1 MVNCC
6 EFGYTLQATA
16 ADLVIR
22 YGPLSGMKLQTNY
35 QSAKVHNN
43 FFDKLATS
51 FNGTV
56 MIKIVCTYTVTS
68 NAFTTQVLNPR

>member
-6 EFGYTLQATA
+6 EFGYTLQANA

-43 FFDKLATS
+43 FFISLPHPLKGL
-51 FNGTV
+51 
-56 MIKIVCTYTVTS
+56 
-68 NAFTTQVLNPR
+68 